1 MNAVTAMKATVPA
14 IPAGTPHAESSSP
27 SGPES
32 VDPPYAEA
40 KKPASVT
47 PTCTDARNRFES
59 ERSFRTRSPRL
70 PASRSTWLS
79 RSETSAS
86 SDAEK

>member
-1 MNAVTAMKATVPA
+1 MNAVTATNATVPGD
-14 IPAGTPHAESSSP
+14 PAGTPHPVSTAA
-27 SGPES
+27 SGSDS

-40 KKPASVT
+40 KNPARVT
-47 PTCTDARNRFES
+47 PTCTEARKRLES
-59 ERSFRTRSPRL
+59 ARSLRTRSPRF
-70 PASRSTWLS
+70 PGSRSTWLS